1 MWRDII
7 MVPYDKVI
15 LNKLLDS
22 YESSLLSTGKNERTI
37 HIEWRFTKKNLPVY
51 FDESSEEYEK
61 IHILMQGLEDNKLIK
76 IIWKDKKQGH
86 IISKVQ
92 LSIENLDNAYGYVKR
107 VPKTDLVSENR
118 KMLAELLQSTDSLV
132 VRKFIHYLLE
142 RFHENK
148 SVKEFI
154 ELESLKESRKL
165 ITTIQAIEK
174 NQEALYLRE
183 FSIRTFQDSKEFE
196 QIISKVFHVFQRF
209 DERCHDMEI
218 GEWLSEHN
226 IYQTPNYVYLKGK
239 VCIRMEDK
247 EIDLALF
254 KQGLGISGEDIEKIE
269 IVQNNEVNRILTIE
283 NLTTFFRWQENN
295 SLIVYLGGY
304 HNTTRRNLLNKIYQ
318 TYPKAEYYH
327 FGDIDAGG
335 FEIYYNL
342 CERTKIPFQMY
353 HMDLDTL
360 QKYENY
366 GKKLTEND
374 KKRLQGMRS
383 REEIQGLLEYMLER
397 NVKLEQE
404 CIDSVLAK
412 SDEEQSGNM

>member
-1 MWRDII
+1 
-7 MVPYDKVI
+7 MVPYDKNI

-22 YESSLLSTGKNERTI
+22 YESSLLSTRKNERTI
-37 HIEWRFTKKNLPVY
+37 HIEWRFTKKNLPAY

-61 IHILMQGLEDNKLIK
+61 IHIMMQRLEDDKLIK

-86 IISKVQ
+86 IILKVQ
-92 LSIENLDNAYGYVKR
+92 LNIENIENAYGYVKR
-107 VPKTDLVSENR
+107 VPKTDLVAENVE
-118 KMLAELLQSTDSLV
+118 MLTEILENTDSNV
-132 VRKFIHYLLE
+132 ARRFINYLLD
-142 RFHENK
+142 RFKGNK

-154 ELESLKESRKL
+154 ELEHLEESRKL
-165 ITTIQAIEK
+165 IFSIHAIEK

-183 FSIRTFQDSKEFE
+183 FSIRTFQDSKAFE
-196 QIISKVFHVFQRF
+196 QMQSKVFHIFQRF
-209 DERCHDMEI
+209 DERCQNIEM

-226 IYQTPNYVYLKGK
+226 IYQTPNYVYLKGN
-239 VCIRMEDK
+239 VCIRIENR
-247 EIDLALF
+247 EIGLSLF

-269 IVQNNEVNRILTIE
+269 IVKKANIEKIITIE
-283 NLTTFFRWQENN
+283 NLTTFFRWQEDN
-295 SLIVYLGGY
+295 SLIIYLGGY
-304 HNTTRRNLLNKIYQ
+304 HNTTRRSLLNKIYQ
-318 TYPKAEYYH
+318 VYPKAEYYH
-327 FGDIDAGG
+327 FGDMDAGG

-374 KKRLQGMRS
+374 KKRLQGMLD
-383 REEIQGLLEYMLER
+383 REEIQGLVKYMLEK

-404 CIDSVLAK
+404 CIH
-412 SDEEQSGNM
+412 

>member
-1 MWRDII
+1 
-7 MVPYDKVI
+7 MVPYDKII

-61 IHILMQGLEDNKLIK
+61 IHILMQNLEEQEIIK

-92 LSIENLDNAYGYVKR
+92 LNIENLKNAYGYVKR
-107 VPKTDLVSENR
+107 VPKIDLVADNR
-118 KMLAELLQSTDSLV
+118 RMLTEFLEKTESKVAGN
-132 VRKFIHYLLE
+132 FINYLLE
-142 RFHENK
+142 RLKESK

-154 ELESLKESRKL
+154 ELENLQESRKL
-165 ITTIQAIEK
+165 IATIQEIEK

-183 FSIRTFQDSKEFE
+183 FSIRIFQDSKEFE
-196 QIISKVFHVFQRF
+196 QMMSKVFHIFQRF
-209 DERCHDMEI
+209 DEHCQNMEM

-226 IYQTPNYVYLKGK
+226 IYQTPNYVYLKGE
-239 VCIRMEDK
+239 VGIWIEDR
-247 EIDLALF
+247 EIDLSLF

-269 IVQNNEVNRILTIE
+269 IVKSNHVNRIITIE

-295 SLIVYLGGY
+295 SLIIYLGGY
-304 HNTTRRNLLNKIYQ
+304 HNTTRRDLLNKIYQ
-318 TYPKAEYYH
+318 TYPKAEYCH
-327 FGDIDAGG
+327 FGDMDAGG

-342 CERTKIPFQMY
+342 YERTKIPFRMY

-360 QKYENY
+360 QKYEKY

-374 KKRLQGMRS
+374 KKRLHGMLDK
-383 REEIQGLLEYMLER
+383 EEIQGLIEYMLKK

-404 CIDSVLAK
+404 CILCS
-412 SDEEQSGNM
+412 N

>member
-1 MWRDII
+1 
-7 MVPYDKVI
+7 MVPYDKII

-22 YESSLLSTGKNERTI
+22 YESSLLSTRKNERTI
-37 HIEWRFTKKNLPVY
+37 HIEWRFTKKNLPAY

-61 IHILMQGLEDNKLIK
+61 IHIMMQRLEDDKLIK

-86 IISKVQ
+86 IILKVQ
-92 LSIENLDNAYGYVKR
+92 LNIENIENAYGYVKR
-107 VPKTDLVSENR
+107 VPKTDLVAENVE
-118 KMLAELLQSTDSLV
+118 MLTEILENTDSNV
-132 VRKFIHYLLE
+132 ARRFINYLLD
-142 RFHENK
+142 RFKGNK

-154 ELESLKESRKL
+154 ELEHLEESRKL
-165 ITTIQAIEK
+165 IFSIHAIEK

-183 FSIRTFQDSKEFE
+183 FSIRTFQDSKAFE
-196 QIISKVFHVFQRF
+196 QMQSKVFHIFQRF
-209 DERCHDMEI
+209 DERCQNIEM

-226 IYQTPNYVYLKGK
+226 IYQTPNYVYLKGN
-239 VCIRMEDK
+239 VCIRIENR
-247 EIDLALF
+247 EIGLSLF

-269 IVQNNEVNRILTIE
+269 IVKKANIEKIITIE
-283 NLTTFFRWQENN
+283 NLTTFFRWQEDN
-295 SLIVYLGGY
+295 SLIIYLGGY
-304 HNTTRRNLLNKIYQ
+304 HNTTRRSLLNKIYQ
-318 TYPKAEYYH
+318 VYPKAEYYH
-327 FGDIDAGG
+327 FGDMDAGG

-374 KKRLQGMRS
+374 KKRLQGMLD
-383 REEIQGLLEYMLER
+383 REEIQGLVKYMLEK

-404 CIDSVLAK
+404 CIH
-412 SDEEQSGNM
+412 

>member
-1 MWRDII
+1 
-7 MVPYDKVI
+7 MVPYDKII

-22 YESSLLSTGKNERTI
+22 YESSLLSAGKNERTI
-37 HIEWRFTKKNLPVY
+37 HIEWRFTKKNLPAY
-51 FDESSEEYEK
+51 FDESSEEYVK
-61 IHILMQGLEDNKLIK
+61 IHILMQRLEDDKLIK

-86 IISKVQ
+86 IILKVQ
-92 LSIENLDNAYGYVKR
+92 LNIENLENAYGYAKR
-107 VPKTDLVSENR
+107 VPKTDLVAENVE
-118 KMLAELLQSTDSLV
+118 MLTEILENTDSNV
-132 VRKFIHYLLE
+132 ARRFINYLLE
-142 RFHENK
+142 RFQENK

-154 ELESLKESRKL
+154 ELEHLEESRKL
-165 ITTIQAIEK
+165 ISTIQEIEK
-174 NQEALYLRE
+174 NQESLYLRE
-183 FSIRTFQDSKEFE
+183 FSIRTFQDSKAFE
-196 QIISKVFHVFQRF
+196 QIQSKVFHIFQRF
-209 DERCHDMEI
+209 DERCQNMEM

-226 IYQTPNYVYLKGK
+226 IYQTPNYVYLKGN
-239 VCIRMEDK
+239 VCIRIENK
-247 EIDLALF
+247 EIDVSLF

-269 IVQNNEVNRILTIE
+269 IVKKANIEKIITIE

-295 SLIVYLGGY
+295 SLINYLGGY

-318 TYPKAEYYH
+318 VYPKAEYCH

-374 KKRLQGMRS
+374 KKRLQGMLD
-383 REEIQGLLEYMLER
+383 REEIKGLIVYMLER

-404 CIDSVLAK
+404 CIDLF
-412 SDEEQSGNM
+412 GF